1 MLEPSSRIL
10 IVEDDAV
17 IADMLQELLVG
28 AGYQVLWAPDVIAAL
43 SALERNRI
51 DLITL
56 DIELGTYSGQGL
68 LALLKTDAH
77 TRSIPVIV
85 ISSSPA
91 GPDVRRL
98 ADHILS
104 KPFSITPLVQA
115 IASYLTPAR
124 RAAALDPW
132 PETVDNL
139 SPELEVA
146 REVLD

>member
-1 MLEPSSRIL
+1 MLEPSRIL
-10 IVEDDAV
+10 VVEDDAV

-28 AGYQVLWAPDVIAAL
+28 AGYQVMWAPHVIAAL
-43 SALERNRI
+43 SALERHRI

-68 LALLKTDAH
+68 LALLKTDAR
-77 TRSIPVIV
+77 TRKIPVIV
-85 ISSSPA
+85 VSSSPA

-104 KPFSITPLVQA
+104 KPFSITPLLQA
-115 IASYLTPAR
+115 IDSSLTSAR
-124 RAAALDPW
+124 QAATLEPW
-132 PETVDNL
+132 HETVEDL